1 LINVTLLIILCQ
13 PELSDFSRRDMPI
26 EIKIASFRV
35 KKRDIMKTIK
45 YYHNAHLFVS
55 AIRVLEHQKST
66 PPLIEDVCTLLS
78 FSLEQGHFIC
88 KKLEEMGIV
97 EVVEGGYGI
106 RLFIKDH
113 LAIEN
118 IPKDGQESRLEEAL
132 KDFQASKNVYQKK
145 VASIKADQ
153 EKKKQN
159 LFADLEKKLK
169 QDLGK
174 KR

>member
-1 LINVTLLIILCQ
+1 
-13 PELSDFSRRDMPI
+13 
-26 EIKIASFRV
+26 
-35 KKRDIMKTIK
+35 MKTIK

-97 EVVEGGYGI
+97 EVVEGGYGN

-118 IPKDGQESRLEEAL
+118 IPKDGQESQLEEAL
-132 KDFQASKNVYQKK
+132 KEFQASKNVYQKK

-169 QDLGK
+169 QDLSK
-174 KR
+174 KKYGRGPVNPLAHKKGDIPLLPATHTLEELREICICLL

>member
-1 LINVTLLIILCQ
+1 
-13 PELSDFSRRDMPI
+13 
-26 EIKIASFRV
+26 
-35 KKRDIMKTIK
+35 MKTIK
-45 YYHNAHLFVS
+45 YYQNAHLFVA
-55 AIRVLEHQKST
+55 AIRVLEHQKSA
-66 PPLIEDVCTLLS
+66 PPLMEDVCSLLT
-78 FSLEQGHFIC
+78 FSLEQAHFIC

-97 EVVEGGYGI
+97 EAVEGGYGL

-132 KDFQASKNVYQKK
+132 RDFQASKDVFQKK

-169 QDLGK
+169 QDLEK
-174 KR
+174 KK

>member
-1 LINVTLLIILCQ
+1 
-13 PELSDFSRRDMPI
+13 
-26 EIKIASFRV
+26 
-35 KKRDIMKTIK
+35 MKTIK
-45 YYHNAHLFVS
+45 YYQKAHLFVA
-55 AIRVLEHQKST
+55 AIRVLEHQKNA
-66 PPLIEDVCTLLS
+66 PPLMEEVCELLS
-78 FSLEQGHFIC
+78 FSLEQGHFIG

-97 EVVEGGYGI
+97 EVVEGGYGL

-132 KDFQASKNVYQKK
+132 KDFQASKDGFEKK

-153 EKKKQN
+153 EKKKQD

-169 QDLGK
+169 QDLNK
-174 KR
+174 KT

>member
-1 LINVTLLIILCQ
+1 MSTGAKR
-13 PELSDFSRRDMPI
+13 F
-26 EIKIASFRV
+26 FT
-35 KKRDIMKTIK
+35 KKKDIMKTINA
-45 YYHNAHLFVS
+45 YQNAHLFVA
-55 AIRVLEHQKST
+55 AIRVLEHQKSA
-66 PPLIEDVCTLLS
+66 PPSMEDVCTLLS

-88 KKLEEMGIV
+88 KKLEALGVV
-97 EVVEGGYGI
+97 EVVEGGYGL

-113 LAIEN
+113 LGIEN

-132 KDFQASKNVYQKK
+132 KDFQASKNVFQKK

-169 QDLGK
+169 QDLKK